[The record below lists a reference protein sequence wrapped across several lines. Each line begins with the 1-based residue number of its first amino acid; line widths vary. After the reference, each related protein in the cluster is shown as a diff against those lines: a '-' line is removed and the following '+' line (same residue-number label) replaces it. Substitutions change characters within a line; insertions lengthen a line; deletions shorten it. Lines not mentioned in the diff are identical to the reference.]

1 MQLTSERR
9 RLLTL
14 VGIALFLQV
23 LYLILPLDGWVKGVL
38 FLLWAGVI
46 PGHLLAEVV
55 GREFGAPP
63 TRLEWGLY
71 AVGAGYPVILGVTG
85 LLRLLPDAI
94 QTWHILAGVDGLL
107 LLLAMVAWPIAG
119 RDAAPIAPLPA
130 KALAVV
136 GVLGMFAVGVYLWR
150 DVPLPTLFAP
160 APVDLTAAFAPATL
174 LLTPVVTQLLLF
186 AAHVAALAAAYWLGW
201 RVADLL
207 DLPAAIRTF
216 LEPALPLA
224 VFIVGVTQG
233 YTYSVPLLMFV
244 SATLPAIR
252 LAQRA
257 HGLVGGVALIVL
269 YGATGLFALFYP
281 LV

>member
-14 VGIALFLQV
+14 VGIALFLQ
-23 LYLILPLDGWVKGVL
+23 LFYLTLPLGGWIKGVL

-46 PGHLLAEVV
+46 PGHLLAEVI

-85 LLRLLPDAI
+85 LLRLFPDAI
-94 QTWHILAGVDGLL
+94 QMWHVLVGVDGLL

-119 RDAAPIAPLPA
+119 RDAAPTAPLPA
-130 KALAVV
+130 KLLAVV
-136 GVLGMFAVGVYLWR
+136 GVLGMFAGGVYLWH
-150 DVPLPTLFAP
+150 DIPFPTLLAP
-160 APVDLTAAFAPATL
+160 APVGLAAVFAPATL
-174 LLTPVVTQLLLF
+174 LLTPVVTQLLHF
-186 AAHVAALAAAYWLGW
+186 AAHVTALAAAYWLGW
-201 RVADLL
+201 RVGDLL
-207 DLPAAIRTF
+207 DLPAAARTF

-224 VFIVGVTQG
+224 VFVVGVTQG
-233 YTYSVPLLMFV
+233 YTHSVPLLMFV
-244 SATLPAIR
+244 LATLTAIR

-257 HGLVGGVALIVL
+257 HGLAGGVALAAL
-269 YGATGLFALFYP
+269 YGVTGLWAALAASF
-281 LV
+281 